1 MLPMVVDMARSVVT
15 PSATLAGTCKPDI
28 RKWESVKSAFHLQL
42 CNPAR
47 RKTMTRQRSWSTERR
62 WWRYRR
68 RAPWRRP
75 GPPWDSCRSRWR
87 WRRRISCWRSSPS
100 WTLRAD
106 SGWRQTGELPHPSR
120 YRPGHPQSSRLQF
133 WTVMRIRDFDSKKFF
148 FFLFRLSVNGECSWR
163 GFLLCSPQ
171 WCNWYR
177 KWNPL

>member
-15 PSATLAGTCKPDI
+15 PSATLAGTCKSDI
-28 RKWESVKSAFHLQL
+28 RKWESVKSVFHLQL

-120 YRPGHPQSSRLQF
+120 YRPGHQQSSRLQF

-148 FFLFRLSVNGECSWR
+148 FFLFRLSVNGECFWR
-163 GFLLCSPQ
+163 GFLLGSP
-171 WCNWYR
+171 
-177 KWNPL
+177 